1 MCSNGTPSVCSREIE
16 FLAQEN
22 EKIHHELSVS
32 FGPSQLNKDVQST
45 KTLKELLAV
54 REDYDKLA
62 EVEVLSCK
70 DLDVKVREI
79 TIQASKKNFSY
90 LESSLP
96 LVFSTCW

>member
-79 TIQASKKNFSY
+79 TIQASKENFSY
-90 LESSLP
+90 LESSSP